1 MTTAPVS
8 SSDQLPAPQGAAR
21 RVFTAAQ
28 ACLLGF
34 LALVLFIYVCKV
46 AKGVMIPFVIAFF
59 LWYLINAVARV
70 LGVPRIWG
78 GRPMPRGLRT
88 AVAVALLSVLVL
100 VVGSLVRDNI
110 DQVVHEAPK
119 FQASFEKMLADGAER
134 FGVEQAPSFAE
145 LVNLA
150 KKHLDIGEVMSGFAA
165 LLTSLASRTVII
177 VVFIGLLLYE
187 QQFFAYKMR
196 RMVRGRG
203 AAAQWHRVFRV
214 IDVKIQ
220 RYVGVKAFVSA
231 IDSFLTFVILS
242 FFRVDFAV
250 FWGIMAFFLHFIP
263 YAGSFVAISMPVLIA
278 LIQFGDLGTTLMVFA
293 ALCTS
298 HAFLGHILD
307 PYLMGNNLNLSPI
320 FIISNLAMWGMIWG
334 VPGMFLA
341 IPILALA
348 SITLAQFRTTR
359 PLAVLLS
366 KTGELEK
373 KPKASEA

>member
-1 MTTAPVS
+1 MTTLIEMPT
-8 SSDQLPAPQGAAR
+8 PQPPAR
-21 RVFTAAQ
+21 RAFSAAS
-28 ACLLGF
+28 AFMLGF
-34 LALVLFIYVCKV
+34 LALVLFIFVCKV
-46 AKGVMIPFVIAFF
+46 AKEIMIPFVIAFF

-70 LGVPRIWG
+70 LAIPRIWR
-78 GRPMPRGLRT
+78 GRPLPRGVRT
-88 AVAVALLSVLVL
+88 ALSVVLLSLL
-100 VVGSLVRDNI
+100 IFIVGSLVRDNI
-110 DQVVHEAPK
+110 DQVVQEAPK
-119 FQASFEKMLADGAER
+119 FQASFEKMLADGAQR
-134 FGVEQAPSFAE
+134 FGVEQVPSFAE

-150 KKHLDIGEVMSGFAA
+150 KQHMDIGEVMSGFAT
-165 LLTSLASRTVII
+165 LLTNLASRTFVI

-187 QQFFAYKMR
+187 QRFFAQKMR
-196 RMVRGRG
+196 RMVRGRN

-231 IDSFLTFVILS
+231 LDSFLTFLILS

-263 YAGSFVAISMPVLIA
+263 YAGSFVAISMPVIIA
-278 LIQFGDLGTTLMVFA
+278 LIQFGDISTTLMVLA
-293 ALCTS
+293 TLCVS

-307 PYLMGNNLNLSPI
+307 PYKMGNNLNLSPI
-320 FIISNLAMWGMIWG
+320 FIITNLAMWGMIWG

-348 SITLAQFRTTR
+348 SITLAQFKTTR
-359 PLAVLLS
+359 PLAVMVS

-373 KPKASEA
+373 KPKQEEALTA

>member
-1 MTTAPVS
+1 MTAPMTDS
-8 SSDQLPAPQGAAR
+8 AAMATPAR
-21 RVFTAAQ
+21 RAFSAAS
-28 ACLLGF
+28 AFMLGF

-46 AKGVMIPFVIAFF
+46 AKEIMIPFVIAFF

-70 LGVPRIWG
+70 LGVPRIWR
-78 GRPMPRGLRT
+78 GRPMPRGVRT
-88 AVAVALLSVLVL
+88 FLSVVMLSIL
-100 VVGSLVRDNI
+100 IFVVGSLVRDNI

-119 FQASFEKMLADGAER
+119 FQASFEKMLADGAARLGIEN
-134 FGVEQAPSFAE
+134 VPSFAE
-145 LVNLA
+145 LVELA
-150 KKHLDIGEVMSGFAA
+150 KKHMDIGEVMSGFAS
-165 LLTSLASRTVII
+165 LLTNLASRTFVI

-187 QQFFAYKMR
+187 QRFFAYKMR
-196 RMVRGRG
+196 RMVRGRT
-203 AAAQWHRVFRV
+203 AAAQWHKVFRV

-231 IDSFLTFVILS
+231 LDSFLTFLILS
-242 FFRVDFAV
+242 MFRVDFAM

-263 YAGSFVAISMPVLIA
+263 YAGSFVAISMPVIIA
-278 LIQFGDLGTTLMVFA
+278 LIQFGDLGTTLMVLA

-348 SITLAQFRTTR
+348 SITLSQFKTTR
-359 PLAVLLS
+359 PLAVMLS

-373 KPKASEA
+373 KHKPAAG

>member
-1 MTTAPVS
+1 MTALM
-8 SSDQLPAPQGAAR
+8 DMPAGPTPAR
-21 RVFTAAQ
+21 RAFSAAS
-28 ACLLGF
+28 AFMLGF

-46 AKGVMIPFVIAFF
+46 AKEIMIPFVIAFF

-70 LGVPRIWG
+70 LAIPRIWRG
-78 GRPMPRGLRT
+78 KPMPRGVRT
-88 AVAVALLSVLVL
+88 VVSVLLLSLL
-100 VVGSLVRDNI
+100 IFVVGSLVRDNI
-110 DQVVHEAPK
+110 DQVVQEAPK
-119 FQASFEKMLADGAER
+119 FQASFEKMLADGAQR
-134 FGVEQAPSFAE
+134 IGVEQVPSFAE

-150 KKHLDIGEVMSGFAA
+150 KQHMDIGEVMSGFAA
-165 LLTSLASRTVII
+165 LLTNLASRTFVI

-187 QQFFAYKMR
+187 QRFFAQKMR
-196 RMVRGRG
+196 RMVRGRN

-231 IDSFLTFVILS
+231 LDSFLTFIILS
-242 FFRVDFAV
+242 LFRVDFAV

-263 YAGSFVAISMPVLIA
+263 YAGSFVAISMPVIIA
-278 LIQFGDLGTTLMVFA
+278 LIQFGDLSTTFMVLA
-293 ALCTS
+293 VLCTS

-320 FIISNLAMWGMIWG
+320 FIITNLAMWGMIWG

-348 SITLAQFRTTR
+348 SITLAQFKTTR
-359 PLAVLLS
+359 PLAVMVS

-373 KPKASEA
+373 KPKHEDAAA

>member
-1 MTTAPVS
+1 MTTLIEMPT
-8 SSDQLPAPQGAAR
+8 PQPPAR
-21 RVFTAAQ
+21 RAFSAAS
-28 ACLLGF
+28 AFMLGF
-34 LALVLFIYVCKV
+34 LALVLFIFVCKV
-46 AKGVMIPFVIAFF
+46 AKEIMIPFVIAFF

-70 LGVPRIWG
+70 LAIPRIWR
-78 GRPMPRGLRT
+78 GRPLPRGVRT
-88 AVAVALLSVLVL
+88 ALSVVLLSLL
-100 VVGSLVRDNI
+100 IFIVGSLVRDNI
-110 DQVVHEAPK
+110 DQVVQEAPK
-119 FQASFEKMLADGAER
+119 FQASFEKMLADGAQR
-134 FGVEQAPSFAE
+134 FGVEQVPSFAE

-150 KKHLDIGEVMSGFAA
+150 KQHMDIGEVMSGFAT
-165 LLTSLASRTVII
+165 LLTNLASRTFVI

-187 QQFFAYKMR
+187 QRFFAQKMR
-196 RMVRGRG
+196 RMVRGRN

-231 IDSFLTFVILS
+231 LDSFLTFLILS

-263 YAGSFVAISMPVLIA
+263 YAGSFVAISMPVIIA
-278 LIQFGDLGTTLMVFA
+278 LIQFGDISTTLMVLA
-293 ALCTS
+293 TLCVS

-307 PYLMGNNLNLSPI
+307 PYMMGNNLNLSPI
-320 FIISNLAMWGMIWG
+320 FIITNLAMWGMIWG

-348 SITLAQFRTTR
+348 SITLAQFKTTR
-359 PLAVLLS
+359 PLAVMVS

-373 KPKASEA
+373 KPKQEEALTA

>member
-1 MTTAPVS
+1 MTALM
-8 SSDQLPAPQGAAR
+8 DMPAGSTPAR
-21 RVFTAAQ
+21 RAFSAAS
-28 ACLLGF
+28 AFMLGF

-46 AKGVMIPFVIAFF
+46 AKEIMIPFVIAFF

-70 LGVPRIWG
+70 LAIPRIWRG
-78 GRPMPRGLRT
+78 KPMPRGVRT
-88 AVAVALLSVLVL
+88 VVSVLLLSLL
-100 VVGSLVRDNI
+100 IFVVGSLVRDNI
-110 DQVVHEAPK
+110 DQVVQEAPK
-119 FQASFEKMLADGAER
+119 FQASFEKMLADGAQR
-134 FGVEQAPSFAE
+134 IGVEQVPSFAE
-145 LVNLA
+145 LINLA
-150 KKHLDIGEVMSGFAA
+150 KQHMDIGEVMSGFAA
-165 LLTSLASRTVII
+165 LLTNLASRTFVI

-187 QQFFAYKMR
+187 QRFFAQKMR
-196 RMVRGRG
+196 RMVRGRN

-231 IDSFLTFVILS
+231 LDSFLTFIILS
-242 FFRVDFAV
+242 LFRVDFAV

-263 YAGSFVAISMPVLIA
+263 YAGSFVAISMPVIIA
-278 LIQFGDLGTTLMVFA
+278 LIQFGDLSTTFMVLA
-293 ALCTS
+293 VLCTS

-320 FIISNLAMWGMIWG
+320 FIITNLAMWGMIWG

-348 SITLAQFRTTR
+348 SITLAQFKTTR
-359 PLAVLLS
+359 PLAVMVS

-373 KPKASEA
+373 KPKHEEAAA

>member
-1 MTTAPVS
+1 MTALM
-8 SSDQLPAPQGAAR
+8 DMPAGPTPAR
-21 RVFTAAQ
+21 RAFSAAS
-28 ACLLGF
+28 AFMLGF

-46 AKGVMIPFVIAFF
+46 AKEIMIPFVIAFF

-70 LGVPRIWG
+70 LAIPRIWRG
-78 GRPMPRGLRT
+78 KPMPRGVRT
-88 AVAVALLSVLVL
+88 VVSVLLLSLL
-100 VVGSLVRDNI
+100 IFVVGSLVRDNI
-110 DQVVHEAPK
+110 DQVVQEAPK
-119 FQASFEKMLADGAER
+119 FQASFEKMLADGAQR
-134 FGVEQAPSFAE
+134 IGVEQVPSFAE
-145 LVNLA
+145 LINLA
-150 KKHLDIGEVMSGFAA
+150 KQHMDIGEVMSGFAA
-165 LLTSLASRTVII
+165 LLTNLASRTFVI

-187 QQFFAYKMR
+187 QRFFAQKMR
-196 RMVRGRG
+196 RMVRGRN

-231 IDSFLTFVILS
+231 LDSFLTFIILS
-242 FFRVDFAV
+242 LFRVDFAV

-263 YAGSFVAISMPVLIA
+263 YAGSFVAISMPVIIA
-278 LIQFGDLGTTLMVFA
+278 LIQFGDLSTTFMVLA
-293 ALCTS
+293 VLCTS

-320 FIISNLAMWGMIWG
+320 FIITNLAMWGMIWG

-348 SITLAQFRTTR
+348 SITLAQFKTTR
-359 PLAVLLS
+359 PLAVMVS

-373 KPKASEA
+373 KPKHEEAAA

>member
-1 MTTAPVS
+1 MTALM
-8 SSDQLPAPQGAAR
+8 DIPAVPTPAR
-21 RVFTAAQ
+21 RAFSAAS
-28 ACLLGF
+28 AFMLGF

-46 AKGVMIPFVIAFF
+46 AKEIMIPFVIAFF

-70 LGVPRIWG
+70 LAVPRIWRG
-78 GRPMPRGLRT
+78 KPLPRGART
-88 AVAVALLSVLVL
+88 VLSVMLLSLL
-100 VVGSLVRDNI
+100 IFVVGSLVRDNI
-110 DQVVHEAPK
+110 DQVVQEAPK
-119 FQASFEKMLADGAER
+119 FQASFEKMLADGAQR
-134 FGVEQAPSFAE
+134 IGVEQVPSFAE

-150 KKHLDIGEVMSGFAA
+150 KQHMDIGEVMSGFAA
-165 LLTSLASRTVII
+165 LLTNLASRTFVI

-187 QQFFAYKMR
+187 QRFFAQKMR
-196 RMVRGRG
+196 RMVRGRN

-231 IDSFLTFVILS
+231 LDSFLTFIILS
-242 FFRVDFAV
+242 LFRVDFAV

-263 YAGSFVAISMPVLIA
+263 YAGSFVAISMPVIIA
-278 LIQFGDLGTTLMVFA
+278 LIQFGDLSTTFMVLA
-293 ALCTS
+293 VLCTS

-348 SITLAQFRTTR
+348 SITLAQFKTTR
-359 PLAVLLS
+359 PLAVMVS

-373 KPKASEA
+373 KPKQDPEEA